1 MSKRNSKRKS
11 IVLIT
16 CLACAASLLLGAC
29 STPSSQSSAPSSSSA
44 SSSSAV
50 SQAEESSSQGD
61 QPAAA
66 GETISYWVPLHSN
79 AAQVLT
85 DWNDNECFQELERQ
99 TGVHVTFIHPP
110 VGQELEQYNLMVAS
124 QDLPDIISY
133 DYPSGADSAIDE
145 KIYRPL
151 DGLMEYSPNMQAI
164 MDSDPEIR
172 KQMTTTNGHI
182 WGWGQFNLP
191 ENQGDKGQYSIS
203 PWAGPAVRADWL
215 EELKL
220 DVPETIDDWH
230 AD

>member
-29 STPSSQSSAPSSSSA
+29 STPSSQSGAPSSSSA

-99 TGVHVTFIHPP
+99 TGVHV
-110 VGQELEQYNLMVAS
+110 N
-124 QDLPDIISY
+124 
-133 DYPSGADSAIDE
+133 PSPGGPGA
-145 KIYRPL
+145 
-151 DGLMEYSPNMQAI
+151 G
-164 MDSDPEIR
+164 
-172 KQMTTTNGHI
+172 
-182 WGWGQFNLP
+182 
-191 ENQGDKGQYSIS
+191 
-203 PWAGPAVRADWL
+203 AV
-215 EELKL
+215 
-220 DVPETIDDWH
+220 
-230 AD
+230 